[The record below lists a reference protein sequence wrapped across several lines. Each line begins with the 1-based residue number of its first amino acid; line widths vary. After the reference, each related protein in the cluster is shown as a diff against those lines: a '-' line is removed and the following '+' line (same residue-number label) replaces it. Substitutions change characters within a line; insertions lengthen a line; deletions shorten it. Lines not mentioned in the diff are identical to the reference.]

1 MATGRWV
8 LFFIICCTV
17 LTACVGK
24 EPQIDPI
31 RLNENGAEKLL
42 ENKVNSNGTIE
53 KSNFLTVDWTDYEIL
68 MGHSIEP
75 EDSGRGWE
83 FSVADVDFD
92 GTLELLV
99 TFAANHCG
107 QNALYIYKQ
116 EGDRVVSY
124 VDTYAVFGEYVTSDI
139 DYKAISP
146 YMDIDLL
153 AAYQNRDQEYRYLSL
168 DYSIFGGNERGSIG
182 TVTLYETIPGKQA
195 TPVKLAEISYSLP
208 EDDVEMYF
216 RGEKVCD
223 AEELRRRLDEYM
235 AGYTEAEIQ
244 YETAEKSF
252 ARDIVVQDE
261 AYKEKELE
269 ELYRALE
276 KLLVEKDIKIQESF
290 VQFETNSIH
299 KRIAFPNIDI
309 ANDEDINNFINEQIY
324 HGIVPEDFWEYG
336 NGRED
341 TEIQYE
347 IESVGEETVS
357 IHFHG
362 YQSYMGSYAEY
373 NKGMNFNL
381 RTGKMISLKDYY
393 MISEIKAIIENARD
407 QNEITV
413 SDFPAGKEEMERQS
427 CQRGY
432 RMLLYL

>member
-124 VDTYAVFGEYVTSDI
+124 VDTYAVFGEYFTSDI

-146 YMDIDLL
+146 YIDIDLL
-153 AAYQNRDQEYRYLSL
+153 AAYQNRDQ
-168 DYSIFGGNERGSIG
+168 
-182 TVTLYETIPGKQA
+182 
-195 TPVKLAEISYSLP
+195 
-208 EDDVEMYF
+208 
-216 RGEKVCD
+216 
-223 AEELRRRLDEYM
+223 
-235 AGYTEAEIQ
+235 
-244 YETAEKSF
+244 
-252 ARDIVVQDE
+252 
-261 AYKEKELE
+261 
-269 ELYRALE
+269 
-276 KLLVEKDIKIQESF
+276 
-290 VQFETNSIH
+290 
-299 KRIAFPNIDI
+299 
-309 ANDEDINNFINEQIY
+309 
-324 HGIVPEDFWEYG
+324 
-336 NGRED
+336 
-341 TEIQYE
+341 
-347 IESVGEETVS
+347 
-357 IHFHG
+357 
-362 YQSYMGSYAEY
+362 
-373 NKGMNFNL
+373 
-381 RTGKMISLKDYY
+381 
-393 MISEIKAIIENARD
+393 
-407 QNEITV
+407 
-413 SDFPAGKEEMERQS
+413 
-427 CQRGY
+427 
-432 RMLLYL
+432 